1 MNILGREFLNNTDGG
16 LQIFRKYLEHT
27 FVVNEPT
34 ILGDRKFTVAWN
46 DRYDNYAIYVSCLE
60 NGKWQTT
67 NRLNA
72 IWFVKEK
79 FGLTEEETY
88 SKINREMNLGILQE
102 EQPKVVA
109 PTKRPPIPFI

>member
-27 FVVNEPT
+27 FVVSEPT
-34 ILGDRKFTVAWN
+34 TVGERKFTVAWN
-46 DRYDNYAIYVSCLE
+46 ERYGNYAIYVSCLS
-60 NGKWQTT
+60 NGKWETT
-67 NRLNA
+67 DRLNA

-88 SKINREMNLGILQE
+88 AKINREMNLGILQE
-102 EQPKVVA
+102 EQPKEVVR
-109 PTKRPPIPFI
+109 TKRPPITFS